1 MRVYPDHYIDR
12 RSGTVQSERLFRDN
26 LVNFIYSGVRENAGF
41 CFNLITSGRA
51 SALLS
56 YLNFDFTFNQ
66 NGRKVE
72 RFIHELNINM
82 SECLLPPES
91 FKTAKEVFQRQI
103 RYWECRPML
112 SLPSDSTIVVSPSD
126 SKVLVGALSPDKPLF
141 IKEKFFQYRELLEK
155 EKLDA
160 MLIALPD
167 QWHGIIYSE
176 VANKKINV
184 YGEKPIC
191 RTIKDGQTI
200 VSAVK
205 NNKIT
210 WQTGSWQRSQ
220 ANFHRGAELAING
233 RVGKLKYIEAGLPDG
248 NRGIGTP
255 PVMDVPPELNWEMWL
270 GPALKVPYRGVSH
283 WDWRWILDYSGG
295 QLTDWAGHHIDIANW
310 GAGLEHTGP
319 VEISGSGIYPP
330 DGIFNAPVE
339 YDFLCKYAN
348 GIEMRVAN
356 ASRLPLGMGTTW
368 HGDLGWVH
376 VDRGNKISA
385 SDPKIL
391 EEVIGEN
398 ETHLY
403 KSENHYQNF
412 VDCVRSGKE
421 TIAPVDVAYR
431 AISVAL
437 LGEIAMT
444 TGQTIKWD
452 PDKEEIIGNDR
463 ASRMLSRPYRQPWT
477 LPTI

>member
-1 MRVYPDHYIDR
+1 MANKSTRREFVKRSAALVAGTIVLPQIIPSSAFGMGKRVAPSDRIVIGSIGTGSQGMSNMRDFLKLKDAVRFVAVCDVDSI
-12 RSGTVQSERLFRDN
+12 RL
-26 LVNFIYSGVRENAGF
+26 A
-41 CFNLITSGRA
+41 
-51 SALLS
+51 
-56 YLNFDFTFNQ
+56 
-66 NGRKVE
+66 K
-72 RFIHELNINM
+72 
-82 SECLLPPES
+82 
-91 FKTAKEVFQRQI
+91 AKETI
-103 RYWECRPML
+103 DLANKNKDCRMYG
-112 SLPSDSTIVVSPSD
+112 D
-126 SKVLVGALSPDKPLF
+126 
-141 IKEKFFQYRELLEK
+141 YREFLEK

-160 MLIALPD
+160 VSIALPD
-167 QWHGIIYSE
+167 HWHGIIYSAA
-176 VANKKINV
+176 ANRKLNI

-200 VSAVK
+200 VNAVK
-205 NNKIT
+205 KNNII
-210 WQTGSWQRSQ
+210 WQTGSWQRSLS
-220 ANFHRGAELAING
+220 NFHRGAELAING
-233 RVGKLKYIEAGLPDG
+233 RAGKIKYIEVGLPDG

-255 PVMDVPPELNWEMWL
+255 PVKPVPSELNWEMWL

-319 VEISGSGIYPP
+319 VEISGAGVYPVE
-330 DGIFNAPVE
+330 GIFNVPVE

-368 HGDLGWVH
+368 HGDHGWIH
-376 VDRGNKISA
+376 VDRGDVISA

-391 EEVIGEN
+391 NEVIGEN
-398 ETHLY
+398 EIHLY
-403 KSENHYQNF
+403 KSENHWQNF
-412 VDCVRSGKE
+412 IDCVKSGKP
-421 TIAPVDVAYR
+421 TIAPVEVAYR

-452 PDKEEIIGNDR
+452 PEKEEIIGNPR
-463 ASRMLSRPYRQPWT
+463 AARLLSRPYRQPWT

>member
-1 MRVYPDHYIDR
+1 MANKSSRRDFVKRSAAVVAGAIVLPQIIPSSAFGMAGRIAPSDRIVIGSIGTGSQGMSNMRDFLKLKDA
-12 RSGTVQSERLFRDN
+12 VQFVAVCDVDANRL
-26 LVNFIYSGVRENAGF
+26 S
-41 CFNLITSGRA
+41 
-51 SALLS
+51 
-56 YLNFDFTFNQ
+56 
-66 NGRKVE
+66 K
-72 RFIHELNINM
+72 
-82 SECLLPPES
+82 
-91 FKTAKEVFQRQI
+91 AKETVDLANKNSD
-103 RYWECRPML
+103 CRTYG
-112 SLPSDSTIVVSPSD
+112 D
-126 SKVLVGALSPDKPLF
+126 
-141 IKEKFFQYRELLEK
+141 YREFLEK

-160 MLIALPD
+160 VSLALPD
-167 QWHGIIYSE
+167 HWHGIIYTE
-176 VANKKINV
+176 TANKKFNV

-191 RTIKDGQTI
+191 RTINDGQTI
-200 VSAVK
+200 VKAVK
-205 NNKIT
+205 KNNII
-210 WQTGSWQRSQ
+210 WQTGSWQRSE
-220 ANFHRGAELAING
+220 ANFRRGAELAING
-233 RVGKLKYIEAGLPDG
+233 RVGKLKYIEVGLPDG
-248 NRGIGTP
+248 NKGIGTP
-255 PVMDVPPELNWEMWL
+255 PVKEVPAELNWEMWL
-270 GPALKVPYRGVSH
+270 GPSLKVPYRGVSH

-319 VEISGSGIYPP
+319 VEISGTGVYPVE
-330 DGIFNAPVE
+330 GIFNVPVE

-385 SDPKIL
+385 SDPRIL

-398 ETHLY
+398 EIQLY

-412 VDCVRSGKE
+412 IDCVHSGKPA
-421 TIAPVDVAYR
+421 IAPVEVAYR

-452 PDKEEIIGNDR
+452 PEKEEILGNPA
-463 ASRMLSRPYRQPWT
+463 ASRLLSRPYRQPWT
-477 LPTI
+477 LPTV